1 MTPKAFD
8 LLLVLAE
15 NPGRLLTKE
24 QLMQAIWSD
33 TAVEESNLSYH
44 VFAIRKALGDTAENG
59 LITTVPKSGYRFTM
73 AVTHSNGRGARTA
86 GVGRQLA
93 RADRI
98 GFQWPGK
105 VLPEYRTS
113 PRRSLPARTFSR
125 RFWLAVGRLVR
136 GRYCGRCRRCAPCDT
151 WPDGPA
157 TDTGPRTNLA
167 RRRAV

>member
-24 QLMQAIWSD
+24 QLLQAIWSD

-73 AVTHSNGRGARTA
+73 AVTHSNGHGAEPPVCRSHYPA
-86 GVGRQLA
+86 LDQGG
-93 RADRI
+93 
-98 GFQWPGK
+98 PG
-105 VLPEYRTS
+105 
-113 PRRSLPARTFSR
+113 PAS
-125 RFWLAVGRLVR
+125 R
-136 GRYCGRCRRCAPCDT
+136 GRCCH
-151 WPDGPA
+151 
-157 TDTGPRTNLA
+157 
-167 RRRAV
+167 